1 MKKFLLII
9 LITLISY
16 SLSNAERI
24 TQDLIV
30 LYDFT
35 EISGTTIGDKSPVIP
50 LLDLEISGTTSW
62 LKPGLRVSQASL
74 AKASNARTKLDPN
87 VFSTTGITIEAWIKP
102 LNNIQDGPARIVSFS
117 ADSGNRNFT
126 FGQAADVWD
135 QRFRTSDN
143 PGNGSSPST
152 STPVTSIVD
161 PPVLQHVVY
170 TRDASG
176 NAKFYIN
183 SLLVQG
189 VEITG
194 DLSNWDVSYG
204 FGLFNELNYPTDTR
218 TWLGDIFLVAIY
230 SKNLTAAEIEQN
242 YTEGKPTEVA
252 DLIPTPI
259 EVPAPDEYGKFAGNA
274 DDTYLKK
281 VHYIIP
287 YEIRGN
293 VILNYEVWDSDSN
306 SEIIV
311 KINSGS
317 AIPIETTG
325 NDVWSP
331 VQALKVKDIMLCD
344 DNKGN
349 IITFENILNASSGSD
364 TWGIRNVSLKRD
376 EIQSDITLY
385 TYPTDKDLTVAW
397 DSTNDPE
404 KYPEIFYDFY
414 LWNHGEEKKYLL
426 GRTQLLQVTMTIP
439 RTGLWIFY
447 ARSCNKAFTETDR
460 ICSSWG
466 NSNLTELDGTPF
478 GKIDDPA
485 NPGTLI
491 RGNWIVYGHIAAPS
505 GGEIE

>member
-1 MKKFLLII
+1 MKKFILIVSII
-9 LITLISY
+9 LFSFLPAK
-16 SLSNAERI
+16 AERI

-35 EISGTTIGDKSPVIP
+35 ETSGTTISDKSTVEPK
-50 LLDLEISGTTSW
+50 LDLIISGTTSW
-62 LKPGLRVSQASL
+62 LTPGLRVSQASL
-74 AKASNARTKLDPN
+74 AKASNARTKLNPN
-87 VFSTTGITIEAWIKP
+87 VFSTTGITIEVWIKP
-102 LNNIQDGPARIVSFS
+102 LNNTQDGPARIVSFS
-117 ADSGNRNFT
+117 KDSADRNFT
-126 FGQAADVWD
+126 FGQSTDHWN

-143 PGNGSSPST
+143 PGNGSTPSV
-152 STPVTSIVD
+152 STPATSIVD

-218 TWLGDIFLVAIY
+218 TWLGDIFLVAVY
-230 SKNLTAAEIEQN
+230 SKNLSITEIEQN
-242 YTEGKPTEVA
+242 YAEGKPTEVT

-281 VHYIIP
+281 IHYIIP
-287 YEIRGN
+287 YDIRGN

-306 SEIIV
+306 SEITIKV
-311 KINSGS
+311 NSGETN
-317 AIPIETTG
+317 AISFIG

-331 VQALKVKDIMLCD
+331 VQKLKVKDIELCD

-349 IITFENILNASSGSD
+349 IITFENTLGTD
-364 TWGIRNVSLKRD
+364 TWGVRNVKLEKDPITSNL
-376 EIQSDITLY
+376 TLY
-385 TYPTDKDLTVAW
+385 QFSTDKDITIAW
-397 DSTNDPE
+397 DAVVDEN
-404 KYPEIFYDFY
+404 YPDIFYDFFV
-414 LWNHGEEKKYLL
+414 WNDGEERKYLL
-426 GRTQLLQVTMTIP
+426 GHTELIQVTFKLP
-439 RTGLWIFY
+439 RTGLWTFY
-447 ARSCNKAFTETDR
+447 AKSCDKEYTIADR

-466 NSNLTELDGTPF
+466 HSALENLDGTSF
-478 GKIDDPA
+478 GQVEDPN
-485 NPGTLI
+485 NPGTYI
-491 RGNWIVYGHIAAPS
+491 NGSWKIYGHIAAPT
-505 GGEIE
+505 GGGIE